1 LPRVKSTFALFFV
14 ASDQFFS
21 VSPCLR
27 GETGCTLMSISTP
40 FIRRP
45 VGTSLLS
52 LAVLLAGALAYT
64 KLPVAPLPNVD
75 FPTVSVNASLPGASP
90 ETMASAV
97 ATPLERQFSTI
108 AGLDSMTSTNALGVT
123 QITLQFNLS
132 RYIDAAAQDVQA
144 AIAKT
149 APQLPRDMPS
159 LPAYQKVNPADQPI
173 IYMLM
178 SSPTLRLSDVDEYA
192 ETFIAQR
199 VSMIS
204 GVAQV
209 QVFGAQKYAVR
220 VQLDPQKLAAKQIGI
235 DEVADAVQCGNV

>member
-1 LPRVKSTFALFFV
+1 MNIA
-14 ASDQFFS
+14 
-21 VSPCLR
+21 
-27 GETGCTLMSISTP
+27 EI
-40 FIRRP
+40 FIHRP
-45 VGTSLLS
+45 VATTLVMLAILLFGIFGYR
-52 LAVLLAGALAYT
+52 L
-64 KLPVAPLPNVD
+64 LPVSDLPNVD

-132 RYIDAAAQDVQA
+132 RNIDAAAQDVQA

-178 SSPTLRLSDVDEYA
+178 SSPTPHSC
-192 ETFIAQR
+192 
-199 VSMIS
+199 S
-204 GVAQV
+204 G
-209 QVFGAQKYAVR
+209 R
-220 VQLDPQKLAAKQIGI
+220 TLLW
-235 DEVADAVQCGNV
+235 